1 MNGVLLRLVHEE
13 QRGQRWHS
21 EVQRVGAAV
30 PALLLGLQT
39 AAIAVAA
46 AAVVRGVAVER
57 LAPQARPRDADAVV
71 ADDAGQEMA
80 DDEDRRLVASAFA
93 QECEDLIVVVVA
105 VDPLETGRL
114 AVAFVQRGQLRVSLV
129 EVAHPVLDS
138 TVGWLVEQ
146 MPVEALVVIPFAPL
160 AELAAHEQQ
169 FLAGLAVHVTVQQ
182 AQPSELVPVVAGSL
196 LSSERLQCTTSSCDS
211 GRTK

>member
-21 EVQRVGAAV
+21 QVQRVGAAV
-30 PALLLGLQT
+30 PAVLLGLQT
-39 AAIAVAA
+39 AAVARAA
-46 AAVVRGVAVER
+46 AAVVGGIAVER

-71 ADDAGQEMA
+71 ADDAGQEMT
-80 DDEDRRLVASAFA
+80 DDEDRWLVASAFA
-93 QECEDLIVVVVA
+93 QESEHLIVVVVA

-129 EVAHPVLDS
+129 EVAHPVLDA

-160 AELAAHEQQ
+160 AELAAHE
-169 FLAGLAVHVTVQQ
+169 
-182 AQPSELVPVVAGSL
+182 
-196 LSSERLQCTTSSCDS
+196 
-211 GRTK
+211 